1 MPTTDEDI
9 IRDLLHRYTDD
20 VRPSA
25 STATQVAARQ
35 RYRDRRRVVSIAATG
50 AALGAAAG
58 VIAVVPGHSSP
69 PPPRPVA
76 SGKSPSR
83 APAADSKLMSLAA
96 FLQANS
102 GPLPGN
108 ASLIISTQTIGG
120 KRMEVLYNLY
130 TDRGAYY
137 VGDTKQGLIAAVEQ
151 HENIDNGTDARQ
163 VAAARYAATGD
174 LATARVRM
182 ANVTSNDLGLGLPPA
197 ARKKIWDQARA
208 QADVILKEK
217 GANFTLPVN
226 PPAGKALRS
235 DVDNLVWMN
244 GIDALTEGGGSPLVR
259 AGVLR
264 LLSTIS
270 GLTVV
275 KSTTDGQSTLT
286 LTAGPEVFGG
296 AGKNVVVINA
306 KTGLPISS
314 WTGDL
319 PPSVHGQPTPAS
331 MTTYQVSRVT
341 VANIE
346 AGKF

>member
-9 IRDLLHRYTDD
+9 IRELLHRYTDG
-20 VRPSA
+20 VRPPA
-25 STATQVAARQ
+25 SIATEVAARQ

-50 AALGAAAG
+50 AALGTAAG

-69 PPPRPVA
+69 PRPPAA
-76 SGKSPSR
+76 SKSPTR
-83 APAADSKLMSLAA
+83 APAVDSDLVSLAA
-96 FLQANS
+96 FIQANS

-130 TDRGAYY
+130 TDSGAYY
-137 VGDTKQGLIAAVEQ
+137 VSDSKQGLREAVEQ
-151 HENIDNGTDARQ
+151 HGNLADGIDAKQ
-163 VAAARYAATGD
+163 VAAARAAATGD
-174 LATARVRM
+174 LAAVRTAM
-182 ANVTSNDLGLGLPPA
+182 ANVTPNDLGLGLSPA
-197 ARKKIWDQARA
+197 ARKKIWEKARA
-208 QADVILKEK
+208 QADQILKEK

-226 PPAGKALRS
+226 PPTGKALQS

-244 GIDALTEGGGSPLVR
+244 SVDALTEGGGAAQVR
-259 AGVLR
+259 EGVLR
-264 LLSTIS
+264 LLATIS

-275 KSTTDGQSTLT
+275 KSTTGGQQTLT

-314 WTGDL
+314 WMGDL
-319 PPSVHGQPTPAS
+319 PPSAHGQLTPSS
-331 MTTYQVSRVT
+331 MTTYKVSRVT

-346 AGKF
+346 SGKF

>member
-1 MPTTDEDI
+1 
-9 IRDLLHRYTDD
+9 
-20 VRPSA
+20 
-25 STATQVAARQ
+25 
-35 RYRDRRRVVSIAATG
+35 
-50 AALGAAAG
+50 
-58 VIAVVPGHSSP
+58 
-69 PPPRPVA
+69 
-76 SGKSPSR
+76 
-83 APAADSKLMSLAA
+83 
-96 FLQANS
+96 
-102 GPLPGN
+102 
-108 ASLIISTQTIGG
+108 
-120 KRMEVLYNLY
+120 
-130 TDRGAYY
+130 
-137 VGDTKQGLIAAVEQ
+137 
-151 HENIDNGTDARQ
+151 
-163 VAAARYAATGD
+163 
-174 LATARVRM
+174 
-182 ANVTSNDLGLGLPPA
+182 
-197 ARKKIWDQARA
+197 
-208 QADVILKEK
+208 VILKEK

-346 AGKF
+346 AGKFCPAPGARRPVPGARCPAPGARRPVPGARSPAPAARRPRPGAQPCAPSSRWRRARPSRPLQRPRLAPAPQQPSA